1 MKPAFERILLATEH
15 TEFDVGAERVA
26 FALSKHCGLPLDG
39 VFPMR
44 SNPEYEIEAPQLVVK
59 AEREAAAKIAQ
70 ICAAAE
76 SQGVELNVSARRG
89 EMRYREVVEEATR
102 LHSDIVVVRRR
113 GKRGFLAQLMIGE
126 MVSKIV
132 GHAPC
137 SVLTVPR
144 AAQMWQRGILVAV
157 DGAPSAA
164 NSVKLAIQIAATCGL
179 PLTVLSVAAL
189 DFAPQRAEAESI
201 VAHHLATIQAAGLQG
216 IGMVRT
222 GKAFEQIVQGAQ
234 AAGADLIVVGR
245 QSDGGIVKAMLGGTA
260 QKVIGLAEMPVLV
273 VRN

>member
-59 AEREAAAKIAQ
+59 AEREAADKITEV
-70 ICAAAE
+70 CAAAE
-76 SQGVELNVSARRG
+76 LMGVKLNVRARRG
-89 EMRYREVVEEATR
+89 EMRFREVVDEAAR
-102 LHSDIVVVRRR
+102 LHSDIIVVRRR

-144 AAQMWQRGILVAV
+144 AAQMWQSGILVAV
-157 DGAPSAA
+157 DAAPSAA
-164 NSVKLAIQIAATCGL
+164 NSVRVATEIAAICGL

-189 DFAPQRAEAESI
+189 DFAPQRAEAEAI
-201 VAHHLATIQAAGLQG
+201 VARHLASVQAAGVQG
-216 IGMVRT
+216 TGMVRC

-234 AAGADLIVVGR
+234 SAGADLIVVGR
-245 QSDGGIVKAMLGGTA
+245 QSEGGIIKAMLGGTA
-260 QKVIGLAEMPVLV
+260 QKVVGLAETPVLV
-273 VRN
+273 VHD